1 MRRIQLLLSFAII
14 ICTILPLQAIAQ
26 WNGSG
31 TGFAIHDKY
40 IVTNYHVIKDAT
52 KIGIF
57 TSDSKDKSEFTAEI
71 YACDTTNDLAILK
84 ILDNSFVGFRDIPY
98 CIKTQLSDIGED
110 VFTLGYPLIST
121 MGNNVKLSTG
131 IISSQTGF
139 KNDISLYQISTPIQ
153 PGNSGGPLFD
163 NKGNLVGVVC
173 AYHAQAEGVGYAIKA
188 SYLYALANKCKI
200 PVSLSPNN
208 TKEQVLTESVKKYK
222 DFTVLIK
229 CIKTQQ
235 LIENKQYKP
244 VQLYQMNYTTSD
256 EQILQ
261 IADDAFNSQIVSHE
275 YKNGIGVIYFNS
287 PVTTIKKN
295 AFRDC
300 QTLTNINIPNT
311 VTSIEDFVFHGCHRL
326 EKVFIPNSVQSIG
339 TSVFRNCSGLKS
351 IKGKYAS
358 TDSRCLVVNGKLKAF
373 APQGLITYAIPNNVT
388 SIGEW
393 SICECNTLTNI
404 ILPSSI
410 KSIENNAIAYCS
422 QLRSL
427 TIPYSVVHIGDGA
440 IMGCCNLS
448 SFSGKYSSVDKK
460 CLIFNGKIVAF
471 APSGITSYTVPDNV
485 AEIGEWT
492 FAYCENIREI
502 VMGDGVHTIG
512 RYAFRNCSA
521 LSKIIM
527 SKLLTSIEEY
537 AFYSCPKLC
546 EMKIPSNV
554 VLIGRYAFAYCYS
567 LVKIVIPNNAT
578 HIEESAFRDC
588 SSLNVVTIGSSVF
601 SIGKNAFLG
610 CTNLTT
616 IYCMAS
622 TPPAICDLYQDWD
635 TSPRHITSSFPEEY
649 ENIRFYVPRN
659 SYGEYTNI
667 TISMYIDTKKKNT
680 DYLNWYIYKEFI
692 YAYDFEY

>member
-1 MRRIQLLLSFAII
+1 MRKILLLLSFAITM
-14 ICTILPLQAIAQ
+14 CAILPLQANAQ

-31 TGFAIHDKY
+31 TGFALYNKY
-40 IVTNYHVIKDAT
+40 VVTNYHVIKGAI

-57 TSDSKDKSEFTAEI
+57 TSNSEGENEFTAEV

-84 ILDNSFVGFRDIPY
+84 ILDNSFMGFGGIPY
-98 CIKTQLSDIGED
+98 CIKTQLCDIGED
-110 VFTLGYPLIST
+110 VFTLGFPLIST

-131 IISSQTGF
+131 VISSQTGF
-139 KNDISLYQISTPIQ
+139 KNDASLYQISTPIQ

-173 AYHAQAEGVGYAIKA
+173 AYHAQAESVGYAIKA
-188 SYLYALANKCKI
+188 SYLYALANKYKI

-222 DFTVLIK
+222 NFIVLIK
-229 CIKTQQ
+229 CIKEHQP
-235 LIENKQYKP
+235 IDNKQNQP
-244 VQLYQMNYTTSD
+244 IHLYQMNYTTSD
-256 EQILQ
+256 EQIIQ
-261 IADDAFNSQIVSHE
+261 IADDAFNAQIVSHE

-311 VTSIEDFVFHGCHRL
+311 VTTIEDFVFHGCHRL
-326 EKVFIPNSVQSIG
+326 EKVFIPNSVQYIGNSI
-339 TSVFRNCSGLKS
+339 FRNCSGLKS
-351 IKGKYAS
+351 INGKYAS

-373 APQGLITYAIPNNVT
+373 APQGLITYVIPNNVT

-393 SICECNTLTNI
+393 AFCECNTLTNI
-404 ILPSSI
+404 MLPSSI
-410 KSIENNAIAYCS
+410 KTIENNAIAYCS
-422 QLRSL
+422 QLKSL
-427 TIPYSVVHIGDGA
+427 TIPYNVAHIGDGA
-440 IMGCCNLS
+440 ITGCCNLS

-471 APSGITSYTVPDNV
+471 APAEITSYTVPDNV
-485 AEIGEWT
+485 VEIGDWA
-492 FAYCENIREI
+492 FAYCEDLREI
-502 VMGDGVHTIG
+502 VIGEGVRTIG
-512 RYAFRNCSA
+512 RCAFRNCSA

-527 SKLLTSIEEY
+527 PQLLTSIKEY
-537 AFYSCPKLC
+537 AFYYCSKLN
-546 EMKIPSNV
+546 EIKIPSNV
-554 VLIGRYAFAYCYS
+554 VLIGRYAFADCYS
-567 LVKIVIPNNAT
+567 LIKVIIPNNVT

-588 SSLNVVTIGSSVF
+588 KSLNVLTIGSSVF

-616 IYCMAS
+616 IYCRAS
-622 TPPAICDLYQDWD
+622 TPPAICDLYQDWN
-635 TSPRHITSSFPEEY
+635 TSPRHITASFPEEY

-667 TISMYIDTKKKNT
+667 TISMYVDAKKKHI

-692 YAYDFEY
+692 YAYDFE